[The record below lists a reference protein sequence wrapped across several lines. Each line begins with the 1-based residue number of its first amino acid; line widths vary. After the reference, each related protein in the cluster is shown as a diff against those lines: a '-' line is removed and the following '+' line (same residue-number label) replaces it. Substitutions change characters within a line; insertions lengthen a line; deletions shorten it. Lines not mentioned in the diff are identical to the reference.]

1 MTGCCAYGCK
11 SRPEKGI
18 KHFSIPSG
26 KANEGRRKVWL
37 HRIGR
42 KDFNP
47 TKAAKL
53 CENHFSSDQFEPL
66 VLKNHGVKKLKKD
79 ALPSIFAHRPQ
90 RKQRKPPLQ
99 RTATV
104 NGECVLPRPPQQ
116 GQSTAPSP
124 GQTAAGVR
132 VVRRPPQQGPNVTPS
147 PGQTAAATA
156 ATGVHS
162 LLWCPQQGASG
173 TVQRIAPSG
182 QTAAA
187 TAAAGVHALL
197 WHYQPGPSSTPQI
210 PASPACPGQIASATA
225 AAGSL
230 SNISI
235 RPYHQ
240 ETTSLSTV
248 LLKNEELE
256 KKLKSVKQKLA
267 LVQRQKY
274 QLQRENNNL
283 KSGLKRFLAADQV
296 QYLEKSTM
304 KGTAWS
310 KDTLEKALKIR
321 LSCGPRGFNM
331 VRQLGQPL
339 PAARTLQR
347 HLQDLKFMPGFKHK
361 LIDLSAVK
369 AVVEKESGNAAY
381 RKKDFAAAISHYD
394 KAIQL
399 DPSDMSFRTNKAA
412 VYFEQKDYQKCIEE
426 CQQAIEV
433 GRENRAD
440 FKLMAKAYARMAG
453 AYVKLGDYPNAR
465 TFYQKSLTEHRIPDT
480 LAKLSEVEKVIKE
493 EERKAYINPEISLEE
508 KNLGNACFQKGDY
521 PSAVKH
527 YTEAVKRNPEDAR
540 LYSNRAA
547 CYQKLAEFNLALKDC
562 EECIRLDPNFLKG
575 YVRKGMALMA
585 LREHNRAQTAFQ
597 KALDIDPNNQDA
609 LDGYK
614 RCLMA
619 STADPE
625 EVRKRA
631 MADPEV
637 QKILGDPAM
646 RIILEQMQSDP
657 KALQEHLKN
666 PDIAAKIQKLL
677 ESGLIAIR

>member
-1 MTGCCAYGCK
+1 MIHPWNILEV
-11 SRPEKGI
+11 SRYN
-18 KHFSIPSG
+18 HVQSG
-26 KANEGRRKVWL
+26 NTVKPARKVE
-37 HRIGR
+37 
-42 KDFNP
+42 KS
-47 TKAAKL
+47 KA
-53 CENHFSSDQFEPL
+53 
-66 VLKNHGVKKLKKD
+66 
-79 ALPSIFAHRPQ
+79 
-90 RKQRKPPLQ
+90 
-99 RTATV
+99 
-104 NGECVLPRPPQQ
+104 
-116 GQSTAPSP
+116 QSTGGS
-124 GQTAAGVR
+124 
-132 VVRRPPQQGPNVTPS
+132 
-147 PGQTAAATA
+147 
-156 ATGVHS
+156 
-162 LLWCPQQGASG
+162 
-173 TVQRIAPSG
+173 
-182 QTAAA
+182 
-187 TAAAGVHALL
+187 
-197 WHYQPGPSSTPQI
+197 
-210 PASPACPGQIASATA
+210 ASAVASTILENSA
-225 AAGSL
+225 SMAGDS
-230 SNISI
+230 
-235 RPYHQ
+235 HEQ
-240 ETTSLSTV
+240 
-248 LLKNEELE
+248 
-256 KKLKSVKQKLA
+256 
-267 LVQRQKY
+267 
-274 QLQRENNNL
+274 
-283 KSGLKRFLAADQV
+283 
-296 QYLEKSTM
+296 
-304 KGTAWS
+304 
-310 KDTLEKALKIR
+310 
-321 LSCGPRGFNM
+321 
-331 VRQLGQPL
+331 
-339 PAARTLQR
+339 
-347 HLQDLKFMPGFKHK
+347 
-361 LIDLSAVK
+361 

-440 FKLMAKAYARMAG
+440 FKLIAKAYARMAG

-480 LAKLSEVEKVIKE
+480 LAKLSEVERVIKE

-585 LREHNRAQTAFQ
+585 LREHSRAQTAFQ